1 MWWTSQHALHG
12 RPLQL
17 DDQRIPR
24 ASLFPLF
31 DRDGKTAMMMLT
43 SDDPQILLVHW
54 EPGLF
59 VAPLLTA
66 ARLHLHRADL
76 HDCELDELDRLR
88 QLWHFDP
95 WWELTDERYAC
106 HSAIPTLKSTNLAG
120 FVPSIARVW
129 FDRDLGRVTRVGT
142 RTEDSVKIQR
152 FHRSVLAGAFTA
164 RERSRRP
171 PASPPQWRLRPF
183 WQQ

>member
-17 DDQRIPR
+17 DDQRIPH

-43 SDDPQILLVHW
+43 SDDPQILLVDW
-54 EPGLF
+54 QPGLF

-66 ARLHLHRADL
+66 ARLRLHRTDL
-76 HDCELDELDRLR
+76 HDCELDELDRVR
-88 QLWHFDP
+88 DLWHFDP
-95 WWELTDERYAC
+95 WWELKEERYAG
-106 HSAIPTLKSTNLAG
+106 HPGVPTLKSTNLPG
-120 FVPSIARVW
+120 YVPSIARVW

-142 RTEDSVKIQR
+142 GTADSVTVKR
-152 FHRSVLAGAFTA
+152 FHRSVLAGATTD

-171 PASPPQWRLRPF
+171 PASRSQWQLHPF
-183 WQQ
+183 WQE